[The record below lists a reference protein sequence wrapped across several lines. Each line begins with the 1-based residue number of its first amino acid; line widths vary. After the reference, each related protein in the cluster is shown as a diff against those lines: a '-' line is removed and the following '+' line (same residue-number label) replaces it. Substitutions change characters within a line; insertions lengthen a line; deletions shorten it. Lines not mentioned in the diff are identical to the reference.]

1 MIKIKNI
8 HKKFGDLEVLKG
20 INLEIKE
27 GEVVVIIGPSGTG
40 KSTLLRCVN
49 YLEKPEEGIIEVG
62 DVVVDAK
69 NINQK
74 EVHRLRENT
83 TMIFQNYNL
92 FQNKTVIENLTLP
105 LMVVHKIPKEEAEDK
120 AKKVLKQ
127 VGLLDK
133 AACYPSTLSGGQQQR
148 VGIGRAMVLN
158 PKVML
163 FDEPTSALDPSLV
176 GEVLEV
182 IKKLAEE
189 KVTMLLVTHEM
200 AFARN
205 VADRIVFMDKGV
217 IIEEG
222 TPEDIFINAQK
233 EETKTF
239 LKKILINQMKSN
251 ENQ

>member
-1 MIKIKNI
+1 MIRIQNL
-8 HKKFGDLEVLKG
+8 HKRFGKLEVLKG

-49 YLEKPEEGIIEVG
+49 YLETPEEGVIEVG
-62 DVVVDAK
+62 DVSVDAK
-69 NINQK
+69 HASHKDI
-74 EVHRLRENT
+74 HRLRENT

-105 LMVVHKIPKEEAEDK
+105 LIVVHKMSKDDARKKAED
-120 AKKVLKQ
+120 VLKQ

-133 AACYPSTLSGGQQQR
+133 ADCYPSTLSGGQQQR

-205 VADRIVFMDKGV
+205 VADRIVFMDNGV
-217 IIEEG
+217 IVEEG
-222 TPEDIFINAQK
+222 TPEQIFTNAQNDRTK
-233 EETKTF
+233 EF
-239 LKKILINQMKSN
+239 LKKVLINQMK
-251 ENQ
+251 

>member
-8 HKKFGDLEVLKG
+8 HKKFGALEVLKG

-222 TPEDIFINAQK
+222 TPEDIFTNAQK
-233 EETKTF
+233 EETKIF

>member
-8 HKKFGDLEVLKG
+8 HKKFGALEVLKG

-133 AACYPSTLSGGQQQR
+133 AACYPSTLSKFNICNIT
-148 VGIGRAMVLN
+148 GICCC
-158 PKVML
+158 
-163 FDEPTSALDPSLV
+163 
-176 GEVLEV
+176 
-182 IKKLAEE
+182 IC
-189 KVTMLLVTHEM
+189 
-200 AFARN
+200 
-205 VADRIVFMDKGV
+205 
-217 IIEEG
+217 
-222 TPEDIFINAQK
+222 
-233 EETKTF
+233 
-239 LKKILINQMKSN
+239 
-251 ENQ
+251 

>member
-222 TPEDIFINAQK
+222 TPEDIFTNAQK
-233 EETKTF
+233 EETKIF